1 MRADHRQRESQDL
14 RTSSGA
20 IYQKL
25 RPGPHGS
32 AQGGVASNQRARL
45 YGAMIEVVATRGYEA
60 STVVELCALA
70 GVSKR
75 TLYERFPGGKQE
87 CFLATYDIVVRRAE
101 IRILAAGR
109 CGLDVLAGAGQLE
122 RLRAVVEAF
131 ACEVVAYRNA
141 ARLVLVEALDAGPVA
156 LARTVRTTRL
166 AERVISQS
174 LGEDPDAPAPSPLMV
189 KRIVAGGA
197 QVVRARL
204 LDGRAAELA
213 GELWDL
219 CSAAAAPPRGHIT
232 ATGRADPQRASSD
245 AVRDKNRPLYSN
257 PAAATVLARGRL
269 RPSEPFR

>member
-1 MRADHRQRESQDL
+1 VSVRES
-14 RTSSGA
+14 SSGA
-20 IYQKL
+20 MYPKL
-25 RPGPHGS
+25 QPGPHGS

-87 CFLATYDIVVRRAE
+87 CFLATYDIMVRRAE
-101 IRILAAGR
+101 MPILAAGR
-109 CGLDVLAGAGQLE
+109 CGLDVLARAGRLP
-122 RLRAVVEAF
+122 RLRALVEAF
-131 ACEVVAYRNA
+131 ACEVVAYPNA
-141 ARLVLVEALDAGPVA
+141 ARLVLVEASGAGPAA
-156 LARTVRTTRL
+156 LAGMKRTTRQ

-189 KRIVAGGA
+189 RRIVAGGA
-197 QVVRARL
+197 QAVRARL
-204 LDGRAAELA
+204 LDGRTAELA

-219 CSAAAAPPRGHIT
+219 CSAAAAPPRGRLT
-232 ATGRADPQRASSD
+232 ATGRADPRRASSG

-257 PAAATVLARGRL
+257 PAGATVLGRGRL
-269 RPSEPFR
+269 RRSEPFR